1 MMETT
6 VAATPPARLE
16 RLLSALGLQ
25 RKELRSWAMY
35 DWANSAFVTTIGAAV
50 LPIYYSRVAAG
61 DLSPVQATAY
71 WSYTNSIALAIIAV
85 AAPLLG
91 AMADHLGAKKR
102 FLATFMLV
110 GIIATAG
117 LYFVERG
124 DWLLASTLFLVGS
137 IGLTGS
143 IAFADSLLPHIARDD
158 EIDRVSTAGYAM
170 GYLGGGLLLA
180 VNAAMIAK
188 PSLFGLADAG
198 VASRVSFLSVAVW
211 WLLFSIPILRDVH
224 EPPRRLESGEPAH
237 GNPAAAAFRRLG
249 ETFAEVRQYRETF
262 KFLLAYWLYIDGI
275 HTIQKLAAI
284 YGSELGLGQGT
295 LIGALLLVQFVGI
308 PFSFAFGALAS
319 RIGTRRGIYL
329 ALGVYTLIA
338 IFGYFVREAWHF
350 WVLALM
356 VGLVQG
362 GAQGLSRSFYA
373 GMIPRARSSEF
384 FSFFSVFEKFAG
396 IMGPAIFG
404 FVGMLTGTSRF
415 GILALVAFFIG
426 GILLLSRVDEAQGR
440 RAAAATDAAAP
451 PTPASPGAGH

>member
-143 IAFADSLLPHIARDD
+143 IAFADSLLPHIARED

-440 RAAAATDAAAP
+440 RAAASTDAAAP

>member
-1 MMETT
+1 PGP
-6 VAATPPARLE
+6 AARL
-16 RLLSALGLQ
+16 LAGLGLQ

-71 WSYTNSIALAIIAV
+71 WSYTNSIALALIAI
-85 AAPLLG
+85 AAPVLG
-91 AMADHLGAKKR
+91 AMGDYLGAKKR

-110 GIIATAG
+110 GVIATAG
-117 LYFVERG
+117 LYFVGQG
-124 DWLLASTLFLVGS
+124 DWLLASLLFLVGS

-143 IAFADSLLPHIARDD
+143 IAFSDSLLPHIARED

-180 VNAAMIAK
+180 VNALMIAR
-188 PSLFGLADAG
+188 PSLFGLTDAG
-198 VASRVSFLSVAVW
+198 MASRVSFLSVAVW
-211 WLLFSIPILRDVH
+211 WLVFSIPVLRNVP
-224 EPPRRLESGEPAH
+224 EPPRRIEAGEAPRV
-237 GNPAAAAFRRLG
+237 NPFSASFHRLR
-249 ETFAEVRQYRETF
+249 ETFGEIRQFRETF

-308 PFSFAFGALAS
+308 PFSFLFGALAS
-319 RIGTRRGIYL
+319 HIGTRAGIYL

-338 IFGYFVREAWHF
+338 IFGYFVSQAWHF
-350 WVLALM
+350 WALALM

-373 GMIPRARSSEF
+373 GMLPKARSE
-384 FSFFSVFEKFAG
+384 ERR
-396 IMGPAIFG
+396 
-404 FVGMLTGTSRF
+404 VGK
-415 GILALVAFFIG
+415 
-426 GILLLSRVDEAQGR
+426 E
-440 RAAAATDAAAP
+440 
-451 PTPASPGAGH
+451 